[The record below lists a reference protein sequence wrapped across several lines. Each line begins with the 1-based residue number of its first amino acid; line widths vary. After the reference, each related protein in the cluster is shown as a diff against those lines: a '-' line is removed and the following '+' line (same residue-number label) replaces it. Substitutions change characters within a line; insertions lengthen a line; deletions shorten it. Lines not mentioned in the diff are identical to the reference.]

1 MSNLRKILLF
11 SGDILIFYFSLF
23 LALIISFWK
32 DFTWKI
38 FLEHFLPFS
47 ILYFF
52 WLIIFYIFEIYNLSL
67 FSKVSILYNRIL
79 ISLVFALFLGI
90 TFFYLIPFFGISP
103 KTNLLLIIIIFGV
116 LLLAWR
122 KLFHSL
128 FPSSYFQNKVAFVGN
143 KNPYAEELALII
155 QKNPYLGYKLI
166 TFLNS
171 KDDIF
176 KKIKEEKIDT
186 LILTENF
193 ISNPQLV
200 KNLYQC
206 FSLKINFIDLAQ
218 FFEIIYEKIPISFI
232 NQIWFLENLKEGK
245 KIFYEKLKRIIDILL
260 SSLILIFSFPLWP
273 FIILAIKLEDKGS
286 LFYKQKR
293 IGKEKK
299 PFFLIK
305 FRSMKEGAEKETGAV
320 WAEEED
326 SRVTKVG
333 RILRRIHLDEIPQM
347 FNVLKG
353 DISLVG
359 PRAERL
365 EFIQQ
370 LEKEIPY
377 YYLRHLIKPGF
388 TGWAQIKFGY
398 ARSIT
403 DSYEKFQYDLFYLK
417 NRSLILDFQILLKT
431 FQLFFKKQ

>member
-90 TFFYLIPFFGISP
+90 TFFYFIPFFGISP

-122 KLFHSL
+122 KLFYSL
-128 FPSSYFQNKVAFVGN
+128 FFSSYFQNKVAFVGN
-143 KNPYAEELALII
+143 KNPYVEELALTI

-200 KNLYQC
+200 ENLYQC

-218 FFEIIYEKIPISFI
+218 FFEIICEKIPISFI

-260 SSLILIFSFPLWP
+260 SSLILIFTFPLWP

-326 SRVTKVG
+326 SRTTKVG

-359 PRAERL
+359 PRPERL

-377 YYLRHLIKPGF
+377 YHLRHLIKPGF
-388 TGWAQIKFGY
+388 TGWAQIKFRY
-398 ARSIT
+398 ARSII

-417 NRSLILDFQILLKT
+417 NRSLILDFRILLKT